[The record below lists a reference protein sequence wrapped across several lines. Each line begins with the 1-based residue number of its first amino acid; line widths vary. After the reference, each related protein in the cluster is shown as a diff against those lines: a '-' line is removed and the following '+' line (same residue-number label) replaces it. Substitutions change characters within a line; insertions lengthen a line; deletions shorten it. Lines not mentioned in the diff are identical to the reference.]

1 MAIRAIETG
10 YQEVD
15 SCSSKLPSQKG
26 FHAKGSCSVDDL
38 KDLRLRDD
46 FRERDYSRD
55 LYLVKRLPVSWA
67 SDSVKEIE
75 ARKLSLIHI

>member
-26 FHAKGSCSVDDL
+26 FQAKGSCSVDDL

-46 FRERDYSRD
+46 FRERDTRETFVWS
-55 LYLVKRLPVSWA
+55 
-67 SDSVKEIE
+67 SVFQ
-75 ARKLSLIHI
+75 SLGQVIR